1 MNLRT
6 YNYRHAES
14 ILNANFRLKK
24 EIERI
29 LGQLQFETA
38 VPARRME
45 TYSLHR
51 QIQRAFL
58 RRNWQGEVL
67 VSPRT
72 AHRHRFDMYKER
84 VAVEIELS
92 HRERLYRDYLRFVMA
107 EAEDR
112 IDLGVIILLD
122 KTSVPVHAASKWGGV
137 PRLEDVEDD
146 LKMLHAAITVPIW
159 ALALS

>member
-1 MNLRT
+1 VHVRT

-29 LGQLQFETA
+29 LEQLQLETSA
-38 VPARRME
+38 PARRME
-45 TYSLHR
+45 TCSLHR

-58 RRNWQGEVL
+58 RRQWQGEVL

-72 AHRHRFDMYKER
+72 AHRHRFDVYKER

-112 IDLGVIILLD
+112 IDLGMIIVLD
-122 KTSVPVHAASKWGGV
+122 ENAPAGNGSKWGGV

-159 ALALS
+159 VVALS